1 MADMDACRSKLPIWN
16 LFGALGLRGADKVA
30 AWGGVG
36 NGAKIRSP
44 FREDNS
50 PSFSVY
56 TRDGIGFWKDHG
68 TKEAGDEIQLIE
80 AARGISNTE
89 AMQLYCELAGV
100 PWGTGGKPTSPSKPW
115 KPAKQAPPVLPKKSL
130 ADRLE
135 GVEVPKKEK
144 PKSTGFG
151 EIVREYDY
159 QDEKG
164 KLLHQTLRMEPKS
177 FRQRRPA
184 NQDDDP
190 ATARGGFVWSLKDS
204 RVVPYHL
211 PELMAAPKCEPIFLV
226 EGEKDVENL
235 EALSTEGLEV
245 VATCLP
251 MGAGKWREEFAEF
264 FRGRWVVVIPDFD
277 KPGLEGADLVAREI
291 FKVADRVGVLHLES
305 LSKQARPGWD
315 VSDWLEGE
323 WEIGITIEEQYR
335 KLMDQAELAGVEEL
349 DLFSDCVGLRHNGG
363 VSIDQDLLARLL
375 VRIENIIYCGDSF
388 WQWNGLIGIWEKRRE
403 KTWIERQVRRR
414 ICAAGGGSVI
424 TSSLVASVVRLAMS
438 ERVFFP
444 EALNNH
450 KAGVFAVRNGLYDI
464 KTGILLPHRAG
475 HLTTVQTPHR
485 FEPGAECPEWE
496 AWLAER
502 QEDQETRDQIQE
514 MFGYCLAPWL
524 SYHQFFFLY
533 GEGGTGKSTTVDV
546 LEWLVGDENKVA
558 VELTELDNAFM
569 RSQLVGKSLA
579 LCKELTR
586 HSLKHIGLIKA
597 IVSGDPISVD
607 VKYGT
612 GFDFRPKCRVVMES
626 NVLPMSADSSD
637 GFERRFIQVN
647 FDKQI
652 ERSNMQYNFQEKFK
666 SEMSGILN
674 WALVGYRRVKERG
687 RFIHTK
693 KSQQATDDFK
703 KHRAQVETFL
713 KSGILKEFPH
723 KEDNGEITR
732 LCVWMEEIYESYLEW
747 CAQEDVVAFYK
758 EKSPFARELFTKKPE
773 WRVRKKRER
782 VNDEIRDSRL
792 YGIQIVENLIST

>member
-1 MADMDACRSKLPIWN
+1 MADMDECRAKLPIWN
-16 LFGALGLRGADKVA
+16 LFGALGLQGADKVG
-30 AWGGVG
+30 AWGGG
-36 NGAKIRSP
+36 GGEAKICSP

-50 PSFSVY
+50 PSFSVFS
-56 TRDGIGFWKDHG
+56 RDGVGLWKDHG
-68 TKEAGDEIQLIE
+68 TGEGGDEIKLIE
-80 AARGISNTE
+80 AARGIPTKE

-100 PWGTGGKPTSPSKPW
+100 PWETGGKTSSPSKPW
-115 KPAKQAPPVLPKKSL
+115 KPAKEAPPVLPKKSL

-135 GVEVPKKEK
+135 GVEVPKKQK

-184 NQDDDP
+184 NQDDDQ
-190 ATARGGFVWSLKDS
+190 ATVRGGFVWSLKDS

-211 PELMAAPKCEPIFLV
+211 PELLAAPKCEPIFLV

-235 EALSTEGLEV
+235 EALSTDGLEV

-251 MGAGKWREEFAEF
+251 MGAGKWRDEFGEF

-349 DLFSDCVGLRHNGG
+349 DLFSDCIVLRNNGG
-363 VSIDQDLLARLL
+363 MSVDQDLLARLL
-375 VRIENIIYCGDSF
+375 VKIENLIYCGDSF
-388 WQWNGLIGIWEKRRE
+388 WQWNPSIGIWEKRRE

-414 ICAAGGGSVI
+414 ICACGGGSII
-424 TSSLVASVVRLAMS
+424 TSALVASVVRLAMS

-444 EALNNH
+444 EALNSQ
-450 KAGVFAVRNGLYDI
+450 KSGMFPVRNGLLDVAAG
-464 KTGILLPHRAG
+464 KLLPHRAG

-485 FEPGAECPEWE
+485 FEPGAECPEWL
-496 AWLAER
+496 AWLEER

-514 MFGYCLAPWL
+514 IFGYCLATHIN
-524 SYHQFFFLY
+524 YHSFFFFY
-533 GEGGTGKSTTVDV
+533 GDGGTGKSTCVDV
-546 LEWLVGDENKVA
+546 LEWLVGEDNKVA

-597 IVSGDPISVD
+597 IVSGDPVAVD
-607 VKYGT
+607 VKYGQ
-612 GFDFRPKCRVVMES
+612 GYDFRPKCRVVMES
-626 NVLPMSADSSD
+626 NVLPMSADSSA

-647 FDKQI
+647 FDKPIDRDGI
-652 ERSNMQYNFQEKFK
+652 EFNFQEKFRA
-666 SEMSGILN
+666 EMSGILN
-674 WALVGYRRVKERG
+674 WALVGYRRLKERG
-687 RFIHTK
+687 RFIHTERSK
-693 KSQQATDDFK
+693 QATDDFK

-713 KSGILKEFPH
+713 KSGILKEYPH

-732 LCVWMEEIYESYLEW
+732 LCVWMEDVFSAYHEW
-747 CAQEDVVAFYK
+747 CAQEDVVPFYK
-758 EKSPFARELFTKKPE
+758 EKSPFARELFTKKPD

-792 YGIQIVENLIST
+792 YGIQIMENLVAT